1 MTGISGDGYSQTYQY
16 NKLNLVEGETL
27 YIDGKSLTLDYQY
40 SPLGHLS
47 AQTYPDNSAPVT
59 YAPNAFGEATQV
71 IRLQGQADEEVFVQP
86 NAQYHANG
94 IINTFMYGNDVVHTT
109 AIDSLTNLP
118 TKITDIAGATTHV
131 NLTYSYDNNLNVTSI
146 TNPKDGNSYSLTQLN
161 YDGLDRLISTKGELG
176 IGDSNISYDALGNI
190 RTYRN
195 ESLYDPSNLS
205 YSYDADNRL
214 IQVNDTELN
223 ENNRNFANGYDT
235 RGNVTSNGNRSFKYN
250 SANQMVSSGSS
261 TFRYDGHNRRIRYQK
276 NDGSIEYSMYSHNG
290 QLLYRETKDGYINY
304 LFLGDKLIA
313 EEGDGIVDTDSSD
326 MNYKPF
332 GDSIEEAKDDVGYTG
347 HKFDAELG
355 LSYMQA
361 RYYDPVIGRFYS
373 NDPVDA
379 LGHMQRGNSIAN
391 GFNRYAYANNSPYA
405 YIDPDGQFGIR
416 SAAAYRGNVPRKIN
430 HGSKESIVKGVANK
444 LQETADTYDNIALAS
459 SFGGALTAPVT
470 TAAGVMSTGAKVVK
484 AQLSD
489 NPTKET
495 IAAVSSDIIPSKL
508 VGKVTSF
515 FQAVFGSGKIE
526 ATNKAVDSITSAAS
540 EAAEQKLG
548 NEIEN
553 KVLEDKK

>member
-1 MTGISGDGYSQTYQY
+1 MHQ
-16 NKLNLVEGETL
+16 K
-27 YIDGKSLTLDYQY
+27 
-40 SPLGHLS
+40 PL
-47 AQTYPDNSAPVT
+47 
-59 YAPNAFGEATQV
+59 
-71 IRLQGQADEEVFVQP
+71 
-86 NAQYHANG
+86 
-94 IINTFMYGNDVVHTT
+94 VHTT

-118 TKITDIAGATTHV
+118 YQITDIKGTNTHV

-161 YDGLDRLISTKGELG
+161 YDGLDRLISTQGELG
-176 IGDSNISYDALGNI
+176 IGNSSISYDALGNI
-190 RTYRN
+190 RTYSN
-195 ESLYDPSNLS
+195 DSLYDPSHLS

-223 ENNRNFANGYDT
+223 ENNRDFTDGYDDY
-235 RGNVTSNGNRSFKYN
+235 GNVTSNGNRSFKYN
-250 SANQMVSSGSS
+250 RANQMVSSGSS

-276 NDGSIEYSMYSHNG
+276 DGGSIEYSMYSHNG
-290 QLLYRETKDGYINY
+290 KLLYRETEEGYVNY
-304 LFLGDKLIA
+304 LFLGNKLIA
-313 EEGDGIVDTDSSD
+313 KEQTTPEDTSDGD

-373 NDPVDA
+373 NEPVSS
-379 LGHMQRGNSIAN
+379 LGHLSRGSVQ